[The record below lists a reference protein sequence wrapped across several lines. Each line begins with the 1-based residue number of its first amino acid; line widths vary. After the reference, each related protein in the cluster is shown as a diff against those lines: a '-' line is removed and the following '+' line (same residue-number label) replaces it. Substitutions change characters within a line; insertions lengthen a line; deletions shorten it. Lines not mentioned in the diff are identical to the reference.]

1 MNNKSKALF
10 LILAILSFLPTA
22 TLAFPTAASS
32 GKEISVFL
40 MITSLFGGLGMFL
53 YGMEMMSDGMKVAA
67 GNKMRSILEKLT
79 SNRLLA
85 VGVGAFVTM
94 VIQSS
99 SATTVM
105 LVSFVNSGLLT
116 FIQGLGVI
124 LGSNIGS
131 TITAQIVA
139 FKVTDYALALVAA
152 GALMALFS
160 KKDSTKNIGFVILGF
175 GLLFYGMKVMS
186 DTMKPLRS
194 NPDFNNILISLENPF
209 MGILAGA
216 VFTALIQSSSAT
228 TGIVITLASGGSIT
242 LEAGIPLI
250 FGANVGTCITALLA
264 GLNASKEAKRVAI
277 AHVTFNLT
285 GVLLFCFWIPTFSE
299 FISKTSSDIPRQI
312 ANAHTIFNIL
322 ATVVFIP
329 FTPLVG
335 KLIIK
340 YFPDE
345 KKDRDITKPAVMHL
359 NDDVLDTPTVA
370 ISNAQAEIR
379 GVIGLL
385 ERVVGSVAKPFIS
398 EKSLKDIE
406 DENEDGTGYSP
417 FMNGN
422 FVFKNAVVRFME
434 VINEALVKNN
444 LTKEDIDLLIPH
456 QANLRISQYIQ
467 KSLGLS
473 DSQVYNNIMKYGN
486 TTAASIPIPLKEAL
500 INKKLKKGI
509 SGLNQESRDRMK
521 LAFNEVN
528 EKFQNVFKK
537 LFGGGHAELNFVD
550 SDDPLEAGLEML
562 AQPPGK
568 KLKSMESL
576 SGGEKALTAISLIFG
591 VFLTNPVSY
600 THLRA
605 HET

>member
-1 MNNKSKALF
+1 MKK
-10 LILAILSFLPTA
+10 ILLTSIIIFGAIPSLLM
-22 TLAFPTAASS
+22 ASS
-32 GKEISVFL
+32 SAGSSPKEVSIFL
-40 MITSLFGGLGMFL
+40 MFTSLFGGLGMFL
-53 YGMEMMSDGMKVAA
+53 YGMEMMSDGMKIAA
-67 GNKMRSILEKLT
+67 GNKMRSVLEKLT
-79 SNRLLA
+79 SNRFLA

-116 FIQGLGVI
+116 FVQGLGVI

-139 FKVTDYALALVAA
+139 FKVTDYALALVAI
-152 GALMALFS
+152 GALTALFS

-194 NPDFNNILISLENPF
+194 NPTFNDILISLENPF

-250 FGANVGTCITALLA
+250 LGANVGTCVTALLA
-264 GLNASKEAKRVAI
+264 GLNASREAKRVAI
-277 AHVTFNLT
+277 AHVTFNLL
-285 GVLLFCFWIPTFSE
+285 GVALFCFWIPTFAE
-299 FISKTSSDIPRQI
+299 FISQTSDNIPRQI

-335 KLIIK
+335 KLIMK

-345 KKDRDITKPAVMHL
+345 NIYRDISKPKVMHL

-398 EKSLKDIE
+398 NDSLHDIE
-406 DENEDGTGYSP
+406 DEEEDFEGGLKNRIEKISFLNNEISTYLIKVNNQDLNDVQSRE
-417 FMNGN
+417 
-422 FVFKNAVVRFME
+422 VFTLVSVVHNINSVKNSVNLRLHDL
-434 VINEALVKNN
+434 LVKKESQSEELSDN
-444 LTKEDIDLLIPH
+444 LIKEVESYHKKIIKQIKRLGKFFEKYEKNKIDKIVSKGKKFKDLEEKYRIEHLKRSNSKDENQAQEQIYLDLMDMLKEISIFIDLIAERL
-456 QANLRISQYIQ
+456 
-467 KSLGLS
+467 
-473 DSQVYNNIMKYGN
+473 
-486 TTAASIPIPLKEAL
+486 
-500 INKKLKKGI
+500 
-509 SGLNQESRDRMK
+509 
-521 LAFNEVN
+521 
-528 EKFQNVFKK
+528 
-537 LFGGGHAELNFVD
+537 AELDTV
-550 SDDPLEAGLEML
+550 E
-562 AQPPGK
+562 
-568 KLKSMESL
+568 
-576 SGGEKALTAISLIFG
+576 
-591 VFLTNPVSY
+591 
-600 THLRA
+600 
-605 HET
+605 

>member
-1 MNNKSKALF
+1 MNNKSKAFF
-10 LILAILSFLPTA
+10 LILAVLSFLPTA
-22 TLAFPTAASS
+22 TLAFPSAASS

-194 NPDFNNILISLENPF
+194 NPAFNDILISLENPF

-299 FISKTSSDIPRQI
+299 FISKTSNDIPRQI

-322 ATVVFIP
+322 ASMVFIP

-335 KLIIK
+335 RLIIK

-398 EKSLKDIE
+398 EESLKDIE
-406 DENEDGTGYSP
+406 DENEDFESGLQNRMKKIEFLNDEISSYLIKINNQDLTKNQSAEI
-417 FMNGN
+417 FNLVSIINNINSIKSSVDLRLHDLIIKKDEILDISMLKKLT
-422 FVFKNAVVRFME
+422 FKN
-434 VINEALVKNN
+434 N
-444 LTKEDIDLLIPH
+444 
-456 QANLRISQYIQ
+456 ANLC
-467 KSLGLS
+467 
-473 DSQVYNNIMKYGN
+473 
-486 TTAASIPIPLKEAL
+486 
-500 INKKLKKGI
+500 
-509 SGLNQESRDRMK
+509 
-521 LAFNEVN
+521 
-528 EKFQNVFKK
+528 
-537 LFGGGHAELNFVD
+537 
-550 SDDPLEAGLEML
+550 
-562 AQPPGK
+562 
-568 KLKSMESL
+568 
-576 SGGEKALTAISLIFG
+576 
-591 VFLTNPVSY
+591 
-600 THLRA
+600 
-605 HET
+605 

>member
-1 MNNKSKALF
+1 MKK
-10 LILAILSFLPTA
+10 ILLTSIIIFGAIPSLLM
-22 TLAFPTAASS
+22 ASS
-32 GKEISVFL
+32 SAGSSPKEVSIFL
-40 MITSLFGGLGMFL
+40 MFTSLFGGLGMFL
-53 YGMEMMSDGMKVAA
+53 YGMEMMSDGMKIAA
-67 GNKMRSILEKLT
+67 GNKMRSVLEKLT
-79 SNRLLA
+79 SNRFLA

-116 FIQGLGVI
+116 FVQGLGVI

-139 FKVTDYALALVAA
+139 FKVTDYALALVAI
-152 GALMALFS
+152 GALTALFS
-160 KKDSTKNIGFVILGF
+160 KKDSNKNIGFVILGF

-194 NPDFNNILISLENPF
+194 NPTFNDILISLENPF

-216 VFTALIQSSSAT
+216 AFTALIQSSSAT

-250 FGANVGTCITALLA
+250 LGANVGTCVTALLA
-264 GLNASKEAKRVAI
+264 GLNASREAKRVAI
-277 AHVTFNLT
+277 AHVTFNLL
-285 GVLLFCFWIPTFSE
+285 GVALFCFWIPTFAE
-299 FISKTSSDIPRQI
+299 FISQTSDNIPRQI

-345 KKDRDITKPAVMHL
+345 NIYRDISKPKVMHL

-398 EKSLKDIE
+398 NDSLHDIE
-406 DENEDGTGYSP
+406 DEEEDFEGGLQNRMEKISFLNNEISTYLIKVNNQDLNDVQSRE
-417 FMNGN
+417 
-422 FVFKNAVVRFME
+422 VFTLVSVVHNINSVKNSVNLRLHDL
-434 VINEALVKNN
+434 LVKKESQSEELSDN
-444 LTKEDIDLLIPH
+444 LIKEVESYHKKIIKQIKRLGKFFEKYEKNKIDKIVSKGKKFKDLEEKYRIEHLKRSNSKDENQAQEQIYLDLMDMLKEISIFIDLIAERL
-456 QANLRISQYIQ
+456 
-467 KSLGLS
+467 
-473 DSQVYNNIMKYGN
+473 
-486 TTAASIPIPLKEAL
+486 
-500 INKKLKKGI
+500 
-509 SGLNQESRDRMK
+509 
-521 LAFNEVN
+521 
-528 EKFQNVFKK
+528 
-537 LFGGGHAELNFVD
+537 AELDTV
-550 SDDPLEAGLEML
+550 E
-562 AQPPGK
+562 
-568 KLKSMESL
+568 
-576 SGGEKALTAISLIFG
+576 
-591 VFLTNPVSY
+591 
-600 THLRA
+600 
-605 HET
+605 

>member
-1 MNNKSKALF
+1 LIHFLNTFFSYLIAQF
-10 LILAILSFLPTA
+10 LITNKKLDKMKKILLTLTMIFGAIPSLLM
-22 TLAFPTAASS
+22 ASS
-32 GKEISVFL
+32 SAGSSPKEISIFL
-40 MITSLFGGLGMFL
+40 MFTSLFGGLGMFL
-53 YGMEMMSDGMKVAA
+53 YGMEMMSGGMKIAA
-67 GNKMRSILEKLT
+67 GNKMRSVLEKLT
-79 SNRLLA
+79 SNRFLA

-116 FIQGLGVI
+116 FVQGLGVI

-139 FKVTDYALALVAA
+139 FKVTDYALALVAV

-194 NPDFNNILISLENPF
+194 NPTFNDILISLENPF

-216 VFTALIQSSSAT
+216 AFTALIQSSSAT

-250 FGANVGTCITALLA
+250 LGANVGTCVTALLA
-264 GLNASKEAKRVAI
+264 GLNASREAKRVAI
-277 AHVTFNLT
+277 AHVTFNLL
-285 GVLLFCFWIPTFSE
+285 GVALFCFWIPTFAE
-299 FISKTSSDIPRQI
+299 FISQTSDNIPRQI

-335 KLIIK
+335 KLIVK

-345 KKDRDITKPAVMHL
+345 NINRDISKPKVMHL
-359 NDDVLDTPTVA
+359 NDDVFDTPTVA

-398 EKSLKDIE
+398 NDSLHDIE
-406 DENEDGTGYSP
+406 NDEEDFEAGLQNRMEKITFLNNEISSYLIKVNNQDLNDVQSRE
-417 FMNGN
+417 
-422 FVFKNAVVRFME
+422 VFTLVSVVHN
-434 VINEALVKNN
+434 INSVKNSVN
-444 LTKEDIDLLIPH
+444 LRLHDLLIKKE
-456 QANLRISQYIQ
+456 SQS
-467 KSLGLS
+467 KELS
-473 DSQVYNNIMKYGN
+473 DNLIQEVESYHKKIIKQIKRLGKFFEKYDKDKIDKIVSKGKKFKDLEEKYRIEHIKRSN
-486 TTAASIPIPLKEAL
+486 SNSEDDAQKQIYLDLMDMLKEISIFIDL
-500 INKKLKKGI
+500 IAERL
-509 SGLNQESRDRMK
+509 
-521 LAFNEVN
+521 
-528 EKFQNVFKK
+528 
-537 LFGGGHAELNFVD
+537 AELD
-550 SDDPLEAGLEML
+550 
-562 AQPPGK
+562 
-568 KLKSMESL
+568 
-576 SGGEKALTAISLIFG
+576 TA
-591 VFLTNPVSY
+591 
-600 THLRA
+600 
-605 HET
+605 E